1 VRGRAWGLSEL
12 WIRRTDKRWARRLLD
27 IDATRCQ
34 QVRRRFPAMTAL
46 MAGLLSSVFLWNSAQ
61 TLPAS
66 MTRASTRGAK
76 GADALALDN
85 PSGPSADIQH
95 G

>member
-1 VRGRAWGLSEL
+1 
-12 WIRRTDKRWARRLLD
+12 
-27 IDATRCQ
+27 
-34 QVRRRFPAMTAL
+34 
-46 MAGLLSSVFLWNSAQ
+46 MAGLLSFVFLWNSAQ
-61 TLPAS
+61 ALPAS

-85 PSGPSADIQH
+85 PSGPIADIQH